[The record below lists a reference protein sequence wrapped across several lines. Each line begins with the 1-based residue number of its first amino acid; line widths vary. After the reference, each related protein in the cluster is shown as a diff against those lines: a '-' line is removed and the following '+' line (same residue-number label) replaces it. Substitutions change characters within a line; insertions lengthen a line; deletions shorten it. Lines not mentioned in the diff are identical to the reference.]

1 MTIDLVD
8 LHLKVRLLDNLKF
21 DNFEDV
27 LPKLLKYFSKNK
39 IVDCSKPGSR
49 ITSYFY
55 SDPELA
61 ELLELAQMMF

>member
-8 LHLKVRLLDNLKF
+8 LQLKVKLLDN
-21 DNFEDV
+21 
-27 LPKLLKYFSKNK
+27 LKYFSKNK
-39 IVDCSKPGSR
+39 EVNCSKPGSR

-61 ELLELAQMMF
+61 